1 MASGLGK
8 RFGSNKLLAD
18 FQGKTLIE
26 CVLELT
32 GGELFDKRV
41 VLTRSKA
48 VWEICQAQGIEVIL
62 HEMPDRNDA
71 IGLGIRNMQEMDGCI
86 FCPCDQP
93 LLRRE
98 SLQKMI
104 DAFQLRQK
112 GMFRLSYGER
122 QGAPVLFSKEYFS
135 ELAEL
140 PPKSGGSYLVR
151 KYPEMVEKIEAS
163 EEYELMDIDTKEDL
177 EQLLNIIS

>member
-1 MASGLGK
+1 MISSVMTYDIQLFKVANSG
-8 RFGSNKLLAD
+8 
-18 FQGKTLIE
+18 
-26 CVLELT
+26 
-32 GGELFDKRV
+32 
-41 VLTRSKA
+41 
-48 VWEICQAQGIEVIL
+48 
-62 HEMPDRNDA
+62 
-71 IGLGIRNMQEMDGCI
+71 
-86 FCPCDQP
+86 
-93 LLRRE
+93 
-98 SLQKMI
+98 KMI